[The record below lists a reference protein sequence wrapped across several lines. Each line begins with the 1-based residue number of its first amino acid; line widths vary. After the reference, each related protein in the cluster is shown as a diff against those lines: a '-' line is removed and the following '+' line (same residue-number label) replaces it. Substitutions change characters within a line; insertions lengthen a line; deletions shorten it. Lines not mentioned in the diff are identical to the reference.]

1 MVTQPP
7 TQQALYL
14 GVDGGGTKCRAI
26 LADENNTVLG
36 VGEGGPSNPYHGVE
50 RTYES
55 IMNAADTALRS
66 AGLGPEQKGNVI
78 AGLGLAGVHLPSLF
92 TIVEQ
97 WEHPFKAQY
106 LTTDLHIACIG
117 AHESDDG
124 AVMVAGTGSCGFS
137 FVNGNSLTLGAHG
150 FPCGDKG
157 SGAWLGLTAIQ
168 AVLVAD
174 DGLGPNT
181 MLSELIEEQLQAKGL
196 MIVDRLAGAKSSD
209 YAKLAPLVF
218 HAAENGDEIGLSII
232 NDGAKYLSD
241 VAKKLWATNP
251 PRMSIIGGVAQRM
264 LDWMDADVAK
274 RMSPP
279 LSQPEFGAVRFAKS
293 QHLAA
298 TQSRASIDRSKEKA
312 S

>member
-1 MVTQPP
+1 MGTKPP
-7 TQQALYL
+7 HHKALYL

-36 VGEGGPSNPYHGVE
+36 VGEGGPANPYHGVE
-50 RTYES
+50 RTFES

-66 AGLGPEQKGNVI
+66 AGFSPEHKSNLI

-92 TIVEQ
+92 QIVEQ
-97 WEHPFKAQY
+97 WDHPFKAQY

-137 FVNGNSLTLGAHG
+137 SVNGESLTLGAHG

-157 SGAWLGLTAIQ
+157 SGAWLGLSAIQ

-174 DGLGPNT
+174 DGLGPST
-181 MLSELIEEQLQAKGL
+181 MLSELVEDQLQARGL

-209 YAKLAPLVF
+209 YARLAPLVF
-218 HAAENGDEIGLSII
+218 HAAESGDDVGLAII
-232 NDGAKYLSD
+232 KDGAQYLSR
-241 VAKKLWATNP
+241 VAEKLWATHP

-264 LDWMDADVAK
+264 LDWMDGDLAA

-293 QHLAA
+293 KHQANP
-298 TQSRASIDRSKEKA
+298 QEIAS
-312 S
+312 